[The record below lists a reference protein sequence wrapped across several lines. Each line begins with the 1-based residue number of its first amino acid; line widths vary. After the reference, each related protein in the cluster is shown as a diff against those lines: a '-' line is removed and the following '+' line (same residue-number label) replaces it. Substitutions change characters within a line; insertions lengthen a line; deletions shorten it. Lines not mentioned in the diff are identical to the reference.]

1 MRAVISAVTVCLAC
15 LSPLAGLAQ
24 DAWPN
29 KPVRLI
35 SPFPP
40 GGGTDA
46 FARPLAAKLSSQ
58 LGQSVIIENRGGAGG
73 TIGADIAAKAAP
85 DGYTFLVGAVH
96 HTVAVTA
103 YKKLPYDLERDLAPV
118 TRVGSVPDVV
128 VAGPKSKATDLK
140 DLIRISR
147 ANPGKL
153 DYGSSG
159 NGTTRHLAGEIFN
172 SMTGTSLVHVP
183 YKGSGP
189 AMTALLSGEVD
200 VVFEGLGSASPQIRA
215 GKIRALAVTS
225 DKRSPAFPDVP
236 TLKELGIPF
245 ESLSWY
251 GLWAPAGTPP
261 EIIQKMHAEV
271 VKALHS
277 PELMKVWESQGATPG
292 GESPEQFAAFIKAEI
307 QKWGEAV
314 KKSGVKMD

>member
-1 MRAVISAVTVCLAC
+1 MREAISAVLVLVAS
-15 LSPLAGLAQ
+15 LFPLLGAAQ
-24 DAWPN
+24 VAWPN

-46 FARPLAAKLSSQ
+46 FARPLAAKLTLQ
-58 LGQSVIIENRGGAGG
+58 IGQTVIIENRGGAGG

-103 YKKLPYDLERDLAPV
+103 YEKLPYDLERDLVPI
-118 TRVGSVPDVV
+118 TRLGSVPDVV
-128 VAGPKSKATDLK
+128 VAGPKSTATDLK

-147 ANPGKL
+147 ENPGKL
-153 DYGSSG
+153 FYGSSG

-172 SMTGTSLVHVP
+172 SMTGASLVHVP

-189 AMTALLSGEVD
+189 SMTALLSSEVD
-200 VVFEGLGSASPQIRA
+200 VVFEGLGSASPHIRA
-215 GKIRALAVTS
+215 GKIRALAVAT
-225 DKRSPAFPDVP
+225 DQRVPAFPDVP
-236 TLKELGIPF
+236 TFKELGIPF

-251 GLWAPAGTPP
+251 GLWAPAGTPK

-292 GESPEQFAAFIKAEI
+292 GESPEQFAAYIKGEI

-314 KKSGVKMD
+314 RKSGVKMD

>member
-1 MRAVISAVTVCLAC
+1 MRSPMSAVAVCITALM
-15 LSPLAGLAQ
+15 PLAATSQ
-24 DAWPN
+24 DAWPS
-29 KPVRLI
+29 KPIRFI

-46 FARPLAAKLSSQ
+46 FARPLAAKLTQQ

-103 YKKLPYDLERDLAPV
+103 YKKLPYDLERDLVPI
-118 TRVGSVPDVV
+118 TRVGFVPDVI
-128 VAGPKSKATDLK
+128 VAGPKSSAKDLK
-140 DLIRISR
+140 DLIRLSKES
-147 ANPGKL
+147 PGKL
-153 DYGSSG
+153 DFGSSG

-172 SMTGTSLVHVP
+172 TMTGASLVHVP

-189 AMTALLSGEVD
+189 SMTALLSGEVD
-200 VVFEGLGSASPQIRA
+200 VVFEGLGSASSQIRA

-225 DKRSPAFPDVP
+225 EKRSPAFPDVP
-236 TLKELGIPF
+236 TMGELGIPF

-251 GLWAPAGTPP
+251 GLWAPAGTPK
-261 EIIQKMHAEV
+261 EIIAKMHAEV
-271 VKALHS
+271 RKALHS

-292 GESPEQFAAFIKAEI
+292 GETPEQFQAFIKEEI
-307 QKWGEAV
+307 RKWGEAV
-314 KKSGVKMD
+314 RKSGVKMD

>member
-1 MRAVISAVTVCLAC
+1 VRALISAVVVSVAALV
-15 LSPLAGLAQ
+15 PLGAASQ
-24 DAWPN
+24 DAWPS
-29 KPVRLI
+29 KTVRFI

-46 FARPLAAKLSSQ
+46 FARPLAAKLTQQ

-103 YKKLPYDLERDLAPV
+103 YKNLPYDLERDFVPI
-118 TRVGSVPDVV
+118 TRLGFVPDVI
-128 VAGPKSKATDLK
+128 VAGPKSSAKDLK
-140 DLIRISR
+140 DLIRLSKES
-147 ANPGKL
+147 PGKL
-153 DYGSSG
+153 DFGSSG

-172 SMTGTSLVHVP
+172 SMTGASLMHVP

-189 AMTALLSGEVD
+189 SMTALLSGEVD
-200 VVFEGLGSASPQIRA
+200 VVFEGLGSASSQIRA
-215 GKIRALAVTS
+215 GKIRALAVTTE
-225 DKRSPAFPDVP
+225 KRSPAFPDVP
-236 TLKELGIPF
+236 TMNELGIPF

-251 GLWAPAGTPP
+251 GLWAPAGTPK
-261 EIIQKMHAEV
+261 EILAKMHAEV
-271 VKALHS
+271 RKALYS

-292 GESPEQFAAFIKAEI
+292 GEPPEQFQAFIKEEI
-307 QKWGEAV
+307 RKWGDAV
-314 KKSGVKMD
+314 RKSGVKMD